1 MLLDK
6 SIFVYRGKSK
16 FIYVEECVVFQ
27 EITSKF
33 IIRWCYILLVS
44 FVYKWLFLTLRSTLW
59 IKHGSRGW
67 ECKTLVFSH
76 YPYWALVSHG
86 PEIFVVIP
94 PTCFF
99 FTVVV
104 VKLKEN
110 VVIIYFEPKFIA
122 NDDLQMYS
130 HIHT

>member
-1 MLLDK
+1 VAQKK
-6 SIFVYRGKSK
+6 SYFWKYGRLIADFIIFIVKEGGVSNLCKNTADVSRA
-16 FIYVEECVVFQ
+16 VVF
-27 EITSKF
+27 F
-33 IIRWCYILLVS
+33 
-44 FVYKWLFLTLRSTLW
+44 
-59 IKHGSRGW
+59 
-67 ECKTLVFSH
+67 H

-99 FTVVV
+99 FTVVM

-110 VVIIYFEPKFIA
+110 VIIIYFEPKFIA